1 MRCGEEPARSRSVA
15 CSGLREGLRK
25 FTKEGSWPLETENLR
40 HLRQPSVVQG
50 QRVLR
55 ADKPGVDPS
64 SVDLA
69 LGSWESRLCSL
80 SLWPQFPQQEL

>member
-1 MRCGEEPARSRSVA
+1 MA

-25 FTKEGSWPLETENLR
+25 VTKRGAGLWNGELKASEATG
-40 HLRQPSVVQG
+40 VVQG

-55 ADKPGVDPS
+55 ADKRGS
-64 SVDLA
+64 SAVFLA
-69 LGSWESRLCSL
+69 LGSWESHLCSL